1 MEKINLAVIEN
12 GNYKKVIIL
21 DNIYLGLSKDEA
33 LKVIEKIN
41 LHNSNERIKEEN
53 VLKSAINNFQ
63 TK

>member
-1 MEKINLAVIEN
+1 MEKINLAIIEN